1 MGTVPAGSPA
11 PAASTD
17 VMTCPHQVAH
27 KCLLNR
33 EKRMGIDLVND
44 DVEKQL
50 ITVSVAAHI
59 MCQSYF
65 YLNSPKQVWQPCSLT
80 GSSVLVRC

>member
-1 MGTVPAGSPA
+1 
-11 PAASTD
+11 
-17 VMTCPHQVAH
+17 
-27 KCLLNR
+27 
-33 EKRMGIDLVND
+33 MGIDLVND

-65 YLNSPKQVWQPCSLT
+65 YLNSPKQVGSPVPSLA
-80 GSSVLVRC
+80 LQRW